1 MIIPR
6 PSPRRTLS
14 DKGLNALPVKA
25 KRYNFPDPGQAGLY
39 IRVMPTGRKSYAA
52 VAVNSKTHKQ
62 VWHVL
67 GSCDLMKVE
76 VARAK
81 AREVLPRIRAGL
93 PPVEPEGQTFG
104 VVAAKWLLR
113 YVDEQQIMTKRE
125 IVRPHRRSRSTLL

>member
-1 MIIPR
+1 MIIPSAV
-6 PSPRRTLS
+6 PPQKHCS
-14 DKGLNALPVKA
+14 DTGLNALPVKA
-25 KRYNFPDPGQAGLY
+25 KRYNFRTPVRRASN
-39 IRVMPTGRKSYAA
+39 IFASCRRAANRSAA

-125 IVRPHRRSRSTLL
+125 IV